1 MWTLSPCRWTGIR
14 PVISHLILTQLP
26 EVPEVQPSNQGL
38 IQAWLLQGPFLE
50 PIELARAGLDPL
62 LRLHPSISSCSF
74 VLLLLHFSSCSFVP
88 SCPSPPSILHFVSS

>member
-1 MWTLSPCRWTGIR
+1 M
-14 PVISHLILTQLP
+14 ISHLILTQLP

-62 LRLHPSISSCSF
+62 LRLHPSISSCYTF
-74 VLLLLHFSSCSFVP
+74 PPAPLFLPALPLPLSSTS
-88 SCPSPPSILHFVSS
+88 SPPETSLSNLLPTVPPT